1 MDSSS
6 RTWFRLHTYYRS
18 SCSGR
23 LRIALNIK
31 RIPTEYAYVHLGN
44 GEQRSTEYHEVNPS
58 RTVPVLTHVS
68 PTGLEFPITQSIAAL
83 EYLEEVFPEPWPLLP
98 PQSEPFQRAKVRTLV
113 NVIACDTQP
122 ITNRS
127 IARAVTDLG
136 ADHETWQ
143 RTYLARGLQAYEE
156 IAAGTAGRYS
166 IGDDV
171 SLADVCLVPCI
182 WNAEAYGVELNKFP
196 TVKRIYGAMTEMEAV
211 QKAHWRNQ
219 PDTPPNGAW
228 L

>member
-31 RIPTEYAYVHLGN
+31 SIPAEYAYVHLGN
-44 GEQRSTEYHEVNPS
+44 GEQRSPNYHQVNPS
-58 RTVPVLTHVS
+58 GTVPVLTHLS
-68 PTGLEFPITQSIAAL
+68 LAGLEFPITQSIAAL
-83 EYLEEVFPEPWPLLP
+83 EYLEEVFPESRPLLP
-98 PQSEPFQRAKVRTLV
+98 PQSEPLQRAKVRTLM

-127 IARAVTDLG
+127 IGSAVTDLG
-136 ADHETWQ
+136 ASHQEWQ
-143 RTYLARGLQAYEE
+143 RKHLGRGLQAYED
-156 IAAGTAGRYS
+156 IAAGTTGTYS
-166 IGDDV
+166 VGDEV
-171 SLADVCLVPCI
+171 SMADVCLVPCV
-182 WNAEAYGVELNKFP
+182 WNAEVYDIDLSKLP
-196 TVKRIYGAMTEMEAV
+196 TVRRIYGAMMELEAV
-211 QKAHWRNQ
+211 KKAHWKSQ
-219 PDTPPNGAW
+219 PDTPPDGAW